1 MKNARRVAANL
12 SWTACLL
19 AGLLLHPT
27 LATAQGAPG
36 PFVQVRGTWATHLAG
51 LVVRGWEPAFDYQ
64 HRPKPTAGFGVGAGI
79 PLGAG
84 VFGLRLDFDELP
96 DARLQQGNGPLLQD
110 GRSGPLWWLTASLAV
125 RPARLC
131 GLFCVGGAAGVG
143 VGHYPFE
150 YDELSGDIIDRFIRA
165 QTRPA
170 FRLGLELSAPRR
182 VPGLA
187 LYISDYASALRRP
200 GPGEQSPTPLHVLVV
215 GIAFTWN
222 P

>member
-1 MKNARRVAANL
+1 M
-12 SWTACLL
+12 
-19 AGLLLHPT
+19 
-27 LATAQGAPG
+27 
-36 PFVQVRGTWATHLAG
+36 QVRSAWATHLAG
-51 LVVRGWEPAFDYQ
+51 LVVRGSEPVFDYQ
-64 HRPKPTAGFGVGAGI
+64 HRLKSTAGFGVGAGV
-79 PLGAG
+79 PLGVG
-84 VFGLRLDFDELP
+84 TWLDFDELSH
-96 DARLQQGNGPLLQD
+96 ARLQQGNGPLLQD
-110 GRSGPLWWLTASLAV
+110 GRSGPLWWTTASLTV

-150 YDELSGDIIDRFIRA
+150 YDELSGDIVDRFIRT

-170 FRLGLELSAPRR
+170 FRFGLELSAPRR

-187 LYISDYASALRRP
+187 LYISDYVSALRRP